1 MSLID
6 LHWQNFLEDDNDA
19 FSFIYKQYVNE
30 LYVYGLSLGFSSD
43 ICMDAIQDVFYKLYI
58 TKDKLKNI
66 LHPKT
71 YLFRAFKNRVFDI
84 QKHNRKTDVQEIT
97 DNVFSIQVTVL
108 DSIVDEEERILLK
121 NRIENLMLS
130 LSDRQREAIYL
141 RYMQDL
147 DYEDIAQ
154 VLGLQVDS
162 VRKLVYRGLESI
174 RKNISSNSISL
185 TLLLNTYFFS

>member
-174 RKNISSNSISL
+174 RKNISANSISL
-185 TLLLNTYFFS
+185 ALLLNTYFFS

>member
-174 RKNISSNSISL
+174 RKNISGNSISL

>member
-174 RKNISSNSISL
+174 RKNISGN
-185 TLLLNTYFFS
+185 

>member
-6 LHWQNFLEDDNDA
+6 LHWQNFLKDDNDA
-19 FSFIYKQYVNE
+19 FSFIYKHYVNE

-43 ICMDAIQDVFYKLYI
+43 ICMDAIQDIFYKLYI

-71 YLFRAFKNRVFDI
+71 YLFCAFKNRVFDI

-108 DSIVDEEERILLK
+108 DSIVDEEERVLLK

-147 DYEDIAQ
+147 DYKDIAQ

-174 RKNISSNSISL
+174 RKNISGNSISL
-185 TLLLNTYFFS
+185 VLLLNTYFFS

>member
-174 RKNISSNSISL
+174 RKNISGNSISL
-185 TLLLNTYFFS
+185 VLLLNTYFFS

>member
-174 RKNISSNSISL
+174 RKNISGNSISL
-185 TLLLNTYFFS
+185 ALLLNTYFFS

>member
-6 LHWQNFLEDDNDA
+6 LHWQNFLEDDNDT

-174 RKNISSNSISL
+174 RKNISANSISL
-185 TLLLNTYFFS
+185 ALLLNTYFFS